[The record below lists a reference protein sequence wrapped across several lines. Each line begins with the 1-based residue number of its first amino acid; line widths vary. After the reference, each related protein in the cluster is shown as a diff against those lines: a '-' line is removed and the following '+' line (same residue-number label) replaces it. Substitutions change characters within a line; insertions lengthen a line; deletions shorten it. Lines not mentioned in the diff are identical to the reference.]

1 MAENPIWDGEK
12 TIVITCSFTPGSCS
26 LTAYKLTPRFVFDFF
41 FFFFDEQIYYLS
53 SLLNIFLVII
63 KFYIYI

>member
-41 FFFFDEQIYYLS
+41 FDEQIYYLS
-53 SLLNIFLVII
+53 SLLSIFLVII
-63 KFYIYI
+63 KFCIYI

>member
-26 LTAYKLTPRFVFDFF
+26 LTAYKLTPRFAFDFF
-41 FFFFDEQIYYLS
+41 FFLMSKFIIYRRC
-53 SLLNIFLVII
+53 
-63 KFYIYI
+63 

>member
-41 FFFFDEQIYYLS
+41 FFFDEQIYYLS